1 MQDEINKLTKE
12 NNHLKFENEQYKE
25 KYEELDEKTNYL
37 IYHLNKV
44 IKQQPEFIQ
53 KIVKKLFGNEVLSL
67 FAFKHD
73 YDPDTRKENHE
84 NLKKYSIFNKKEINK
99 SLKHINSEM
108 EKSAEE
114 FYTKKKDK
122 EKGNGLSL

>member
-1 MQDEINKLTKE
+1 M
-12 NNHLKFENEQYKE
+12 
-25 KYEELDEKTNYL
+25 

-44 IKQQPEFIQ
+44 IKQQPELIQ
-53 KIVKKLFGNEVLSL
+53 KIVEKLFSNQVLSL

-73 YDPDTRKENHE
+73 YDPDTRKENDE
-84 NLKKYSIFNKKEINK
+84 NLKKYNIFNKKEINK
-99 SLKHINSEM
+99 SLKHINDEM

-122 EKGNGLSL
+122 EKGGGLSV